1 MEHLIDYFK
10 KHVAERPNDIFCI
23 AGDKRIT
30 FAEADR
36 LSDTLDPQ
44 YVTRCGDKVAAFI
57 VPRNELMVLTPIA
70 IAKAGLTAMPLD
82 GTYPE
87 ERLKYMREDA
97 SKYDG
102 DEAFVLLYT
111 SGTTGIP
118 KGVMLSEANI
128 LAFLDFHVR
137 TIGLTPQ
144 SKYATYAGY
153 GFDAFQMD
161 LWCCVKAG
169 ATICIVGDDIRFDLE
184 GLNQYIQDEHITHCF
199 MTTQMATQ
207 LVLNYPDIPG
217 LQWLGTGG
225 EKLISL
231 DPPSY
236 KLMNCYGPTECTV
249 YVSSFFV
256 TQNEPNIPIGK
267 ANDNGTR
274 LIVVG
279 QDGQEVP
286 TGTDGELYVAGPQV
300 SLGYLNQP
308 EKTAEVFVDWNGLRC
323 YKTGDIVHY
332 REDGNIEFVGR
343 RDGQVKIRGF
353 RIELKEVEAI
363 IREFPSIKDATVQAF
378 DYPDGGKF
386 IAAYVVSDGT
396 INIDELNAFIGDSKP
411 PYMVPAVTMQIDAI
425 PLNPN
430 QKVDKR
436 ALPKPEAPKPEV
448 EEAVAAAPLNVL
460 EQELHDIIAKIVNME
475 EFGITTDLR
484 YMGLSSI
491 AAIKLATQIY
501 KRFGIQLDAKQMTK
515 GITLQAIENEI
526 LKELVAS
533 PQPSTTPPFTGEEL
547 CSIERPVDARRT
559 LTGVGLSFAQ
569 MGVYFECMKNPTST
583 LYNVPICTQM
593 PLDVETEA
601 LRQAV
606 RKAVLNHS
614 ELFVHFATQEA
625 DVIQTIDE
633 KMMNE
638 AAIDIPEKAL
648 EEAQME
654 GFKHEFVQP
663 FNLQKDL
670 LFRFFIVRTEK
681 NLYLLSDIH
690 HLVCDGASYDLFI
703 HEICDLLEGKEI
715 EPEMCSYP
723 QFVAEQKAAENG
735 ESFKAAKDFF
745 AERLTGI
752 ESVTEIQPD
761 LTNALP
767 QGENGRVCIPF
778 DMPTAEKYAAQ
789 LGVTPAAVLLSAVYY
804 SLARFAGTD
813 DVCITTISN
822 GRSNLRV
829 NNTMGMFVNTLALTT
844 KIANQTVEEF
854 VRENAQS
861 FEQTLAHEDYPFA
874 RVAADYDLKAEIM
887 FAYQMGVLSNYSVFG
902 KPVFAD
908 ETMEQNVPKF
918 KIAFYIMPMDGVPSI
933 AVEYDNGWYSEALIT
948 NLAQSVANAVQAFA
962 ANTTAPL
969 RAISLLNEAQTAV
982 LDSFNQTEVPY
993 DDTQTIVSLFRKQ
1006 AAETPDNLAVV
1017 YHDVRLTYKEVDERT
1032 DAIAAR
1038 IIEVIGNDTKE
1049 KVVSILINR
1058 SEWMVVASLAAL
1070 KAGCAY
1076 QPLDPSYPAERLN
1089 FMMKDA
1095 SASLLIADPD
1105 LRSIVNEYEGPV
1117 LLTKELEKFQISNL
1131 KSPYLQIVPLGK
1143 EISNINPSDLFILL
1157 YTSGSTGVPKGC
1169 QLEHRNLVAF
1179 CHWYHRYYEL
1189 HAGDKVAA
1197 YASFGFDANMMD
1209 MYPALTCGA
1218 AVYIIGEDIR
1228 LNLPDLNHYFEAEGI
1243 THSFMTTQVGY
1254 QFAQNCDNHFL
1265 KHLSVGGE
1273 KLATI
1278 APPANYLLHNGYGPT
1293 ECTIFT
1299 TTYPIHEQEKNIP
1312 IGKPLD
1318 NFRLFIVDKDL
1329 HRVPVGATG
1338 ELLVSGPQVSRGYLN
1353 RPDKTAETYIDWNG
1367 LRCYR
1372 TGDVVR
1378 YLEDGNIQFVGRQD
1392 GQVKIRG
1399 FRIELKEVEVVIREY
1414 PGIKDATVQAFDYPN
1429 GGKFIA
1435 AYIVS
1440 DTKIDIQALNA
1451 FIRDRKPPYMVPAS
1465 TMQIDVIPL
1474 NQNQKVN
1481 KRALPVPQLTDTDRD
1496 YVAPTNDNEKL
1507 FCDIFAAI
1515 LNQDKI
1521 GATDNFFEL
1530 GGTSLMVTRVII
1542 EADKAGKHVAY
1553 GDIFT
1558 HPTPRLLA
1566 QFLSGD
1572 LLTTDHGADE
1582 AEEAAFDYSGIDAI
1596 LQRNNL
1602 ETFLRGERQELGNVL
1617 LTGATGYLGIHV
1629 LRELIDSDAKTIT
1642 CLVRGKDQHDAQ
1654 RRLRNL
1660 LFYYFNRRFD
1670 ELFGTRLFVVNG
1682 DVTGDIA
1689 KCLNDT
1695 INDQMVNDQM
1705 ENINTVFNCA
1715 ANVKHFSKTDDIEQ
1729 VNIGGAERC
1738 VEFCLKTG
1746 ARLVHISTTSVGEI
1760 WVERG
1765 DGKVVPEL
1773 SERVLY
1779 FGQFLDNRYMRSKF
1793 LAERVILEAVA
1804 RHGLNAKIMR
1814 VGNLAARSYDGE
1826 FQANFQ
1832 SNSYMGRLK
1841 VFSTLGCCP
1850 IDEYDSPA
1858 EFSPVNETAKA
1869 VVLLASTPKECNV
1882 FQPFNN
1888 HTDLLGDILAGFEK
1902 IGKSIRY
1909 VEEDAFQQAIL
1920 EASKDPKK
1928 ASLMSALLAYQDMT
1942 HGQKAVTIER
1952 NNRYTSAI
1960 LLRLGFH
1967 WSAPDSAYVNRM
1979 LTAISQLGFFDD

>member
-44 YVTRCGDKVAAFI
+44 YVTRCGNKVAAFI

-137 TIGLTPQ
+137 TIGLTSQ

-161 LWCCVKAG
+161 LWCCIKAG

-300 SLGYLNQP
+300 ALGYLNQP
-308 EKTAEVFVDWNGLRC
+308 EKTAEAFVEWNGMRC

-353 RIELKEVEAI
+353 RIEIKEVEAI
-363 IREFPSIKDATVQAF
+363 IREFPGIKDATVQAF

-396 INIDELNAFIGDSKP
+396 INIDDLNAFIGDSKP

-501 KRFGIQLDAKQMTK
+501 KRFGVQLDAKQMTK

-533 PQPSTTPPFTGEEL
+533 PQPSPIGKGESDAQTTPPFREG
-547 CSIERPVDARRT
+547 
-559 LTGVGLSFAQ
+559 TGVGLSFAQ

-638 AAIDIPEKAL
+638 AAIDVPEKAL

-745 AERLTGI
+745 AERFTGI

-767 QGENGRVCIPF
+767 QGENGRVCVPF

-844 KIANQTVEEF
+844 KIANQMVEEF

-1070 KAGCAY
+1070 KAGCVY

-1131 KSPYLQIVPLGK
+1131 KSQ
-1143 EISNINPSDLFILL
+1143 ISNINPSDLFILL

-1179 CHWYHRYYEL
+1179 CHWYHRYYDL

-1197 YASFGFDANMMD
+1197 YASYGFDANMMD

-1254 QFAQNCDNHFL
+1254 QFAQNCDNHSL

-1273 KLATI
+1273 KLATL
-1278 APPANYLLHNGYGPT
+1278 APPANYQFHNAYGPT

-1299 TTYPIHEQEKNIP
+1299 TTYLLHEQEKNIP

-1353 RPDKTAETYIDWNG
+1353 RPDKTAETYVEWNG

-1399 FRIELKEVEVVIREY
+1399 FRIELKEVEAVIREY

-1429 GGKFIA
+1429 GGKYIA

-1507 FCDIFAAI
+1507 FCDIFASI

-1558 HPTPRLLA
+1558 HPTPRLLS

-1572 LLTTDHGADE
+1572 LSTSDNSADE

-1602 ETFLRGERQELGNVL
+1602 NTFLHGERQELGNVL

-1660 LFYYFNRRFD
+1660 LFYYFDRRFD
-1670 ELFGTRLFVVNG
+1670 ELFGSRLFVVNG
-1682 DVTGDIA
+1682 DVTSD
-1689 KCLNDT
+1689 

-1705 ENINTVFNCA
+1705 VNINTVFNCA

-1760 WVERG
+1760 WVDRG
-1765 DGKVVPEL
+1765 DGKAAICGRSSSL
-1773 SERVLY
+1773 SVS
-1779 FGQFLDNRYMRSKF
+1779 FSK
-1793 LAERVILEAVA
+1793 R
-1804 RHGLNAKIMR
+1804 
-1814 VGNLAARSYDGE
+1814 
-1826 FQANFQ
+1826 
-1832 SNSYMGRLK
+1832 
-1841 VFSTLGCCP
+1841 
-1850 IDEYDSPA
+1850 
-1858 EFSPVNETAKA
+1858 
-1869 VVLLASTPKECNV
+1869 
-1882 FQPFNN
+1882 
-1888 HTDLLGDILAGFEK
+1888 
-1902 IGKSIRY
+1902 
-1909 VEEDAFQQAIL
+1909 
-1920 EASKDPKK
+1920 
-1928 ASLMSALLAYQDMT
+1928 
-1942 HGQKAVTIER
+1942 
-1952 NNRYTSAI
+1952 
-1960 LLRLGFH
+1960 
-1967 WSAPDSAYVNRM
+1967 
-1979 LTAISQLGFFDD
+1979 